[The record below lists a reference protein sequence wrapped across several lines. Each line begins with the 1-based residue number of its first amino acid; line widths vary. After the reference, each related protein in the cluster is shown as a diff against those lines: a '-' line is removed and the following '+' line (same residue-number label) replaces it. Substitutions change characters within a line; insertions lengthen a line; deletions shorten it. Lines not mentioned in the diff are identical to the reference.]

1 MSFFNKLKD
10 FKEKPTNK
18 LKEEILNV
26 FFQKPKK
33 HDDFIKEY
41 ESVFDIRPIALYW
54 ILPVSL
60 RREIE
65 W

>member
-33 HDDFIKEY
+33 HTRRLWNTKK
-41 ESVFDIRPIALYW
+41 
-54 ILPVSL
+54 LPKKK
-60 RREIE
+60 
-65 W
+65 